1 MRQISAPLQKVTIS
15 AIVLF
20 NSSEMARLSSILFLF
35 ASNFPLVVC
44 QLVSGNGI
52 CKPSNRQ
59 GIFVLYLNYASY
71 EINTLFC

>member
-1 MRQISAPLQKVTIS
+1 MRQIFAPLQKVTIS

-52 CKPSNRQ
+52 CKPANRQ

>member
-1 MRQISAPLQKVTIS
+1 MRQIFAPLQKVTIS

-52 CKPSNRQ
+52 CKPPNRQ